1 MSELNMNELMKNIL
15 IWGVP
20 RSGKS
25 TLAYMIRNEFGHS
38 VIALDAIKSVYDVV
52 RPEDKI
58 SARET
63 TNYDEAKMMAKM
75 VIRLIQCLSW
85 GNARGEFHVY
95 EGVSFDMDTIL
106 PSLPKERFP
115 VSLDDFII
123 ICLGY
128 AEISPED
135 KVEEITRFETT
146 SDWSYSEG
154 MESKLEHFRAYCD
167 ESKFVKET
175 AERLGLKYFDVSFNR
190 DNVLEEIM
198 QFIRQKIGLSSTR

>member
-1 MSELNMNELMKNIL
+1 MKNIL

-25 TLAYMIRNEFGHS
+25 TLAYMIRQEFGHS
-38 VIALDAIKSVYDVV
+38 VIQLDAIKSVYDVV

-63 TNYDEAKMMAKM
+63 TNFDESRMMAKM
-75 VIRLIQCLSW
+75 VTRLIQCLSW

-106 PSLPKERFP
+106 HSLPKEKFP
-115 VSLDDFII
+115 VSLDNFVI

-128 AEISPED
+128 AEISPEE
-135 KVEEITRFETT
+135 KVEEITRYETT
-146 SDWSYSEG
+146 KDWSYRES
-154 MESKLEHFRAYCD
+154 MESKLEHFKAYCE

-175 AERLGLKYFDVSFNR
+175 AKRLELKYFDVSFNR
-190 DNVLEEIM
+190 DMVLYEVM
-198 QFIRQKIGLSSTR
+198 QYIKQNI